1 MFNVGPGEIII
12 LAILALMMGLPVLVL
27 VIVVRSM
34 RRGPPEPVPWAP
46 SAGSPMSALDA
57 RTVLAERLARADITE
72 DEFHTAMRA
81 LGIADSAD

>member
-1 MFNVGPGEIII
+1 
-12 LAILALMMGLPVLVL
+12 
-27 VIVVRSM
+27 
-34 RRGPPEPVPWAP
+34 
-46 SAGSPMSALDA
+46 MSALDA